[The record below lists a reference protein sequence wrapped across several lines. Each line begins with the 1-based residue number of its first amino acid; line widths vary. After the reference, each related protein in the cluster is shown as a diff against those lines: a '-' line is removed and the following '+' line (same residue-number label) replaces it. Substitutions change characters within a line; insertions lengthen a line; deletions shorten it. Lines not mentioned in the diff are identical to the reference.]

1 MTKTG
6 NKPLGTNLDATATW
20 SSQRDPSA
28 SWSYTDKHAIR
39 EITHSNP
46 AIPIIC
52 PRPVAFRA
60 KGFFIGLA
68 AIAIAWFIAMIT
80 SGVMCV

>member
-1 MTKTG
+1 MKGTALELIE
-6 NKPLGTNLDATATW
+6 LGDVY
-20 SSQRDPSA
+20 SQCQRDPSA
-28 SWSYTDKHAIR
+28 SSYTDKHAIR

-68 AIAIAWFIAMIT
+68 AMAIAWFIAMIT